1 MSKNIEI
8 EGIILE
14 IHLLGQNVFDTFAVA
29 SYTGVTIKMN
39 L

>member
-14 IHLLGQNVFDTFAVA
+14 IHLLGQNGLMAPAPSV
-29 SYTGVTIKMN
+29 
-39 L
+39 